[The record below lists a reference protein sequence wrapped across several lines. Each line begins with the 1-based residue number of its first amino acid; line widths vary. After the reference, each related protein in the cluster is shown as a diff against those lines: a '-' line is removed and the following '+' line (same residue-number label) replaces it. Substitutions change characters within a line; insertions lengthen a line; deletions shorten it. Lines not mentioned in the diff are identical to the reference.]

1 MKQSAKIQWVY
12 LKKYEIIFYAKP
24 FQTSV
29 FKITQARFQN
39 RTRNPQGNR
48 GYIFHAYKSMKTY
61 FCAQHKITLTQ
72 HDINRFNR
80 IARSVDA
87 IC

>member
-29 FKITQARFQN
+29 FKKTQARIQKL
-39 RTRNPQGNR
+39 TRNPQGNR
-48 GYIFHAYKSMKTY
+48 G
-61 FCAQHKITLTQ
+61 
-72 HDINRFNR
+72 
-80 IARSVDA
+80 
-87 IC
+87 